1 MTVLNDGLEPEPEAQ
16 AFITKNAMVLPE
28 DDVNDP
34 LNLAARIY
42 QLWWSW
48 ADFHLYIISPNIDII
63 SPPIL
68 IPPETIPGTDELE
81 FVYTIHDVGY
91 KLSAS
96 KAEDMPASGM
106 SMCKLFFTIEKM
118 ISLLIQRLK
127 SRGGDSE
134 AEVQVAFGGH
144 ELAQR
149 KAFEVII
156 NLGYNV
162 VVTNFD
168 PGAWGEEYLNNV
180 KRIADLGYGYP
191 SESPRDPYKKSHKS
205 SVSGIKR

>member
-1 MTVLNDGLEPEPEAQ
+1 MTFLNDGVEPEAQ
-16 AFITKNAMVLPE
+16 EFITKNSIVLPE
-28 DDVNDP
+28 DDLNDP
-34 LNLAARIY
+34 FALAARVY

-48 ADFHLYIISPNIDII
+48 ADFHLYVISPNIDII

-68 IPPETIPGTDELE
+68 IKPETIPGTDELE
-81 FVYTIHDVGY
+81 FVYTIHDSGY

-96 KAEDMPASGM
+96 KAEDMPASGL

-118 ISLLIQRLK
+118 IGLFIERLK
-127 SRGGDSE
+127 SAGVDGE
-134 AEVQVAFGGH
+134 TEVQVAFGGH

-156 NLGYNV
+156 NLSYNV

-168 PGAWGEEYLNNV
+168 PGVWGEGYLKNV
-180 KRIADLGYGYP
+180 KRVADLGYGYP
-191 SESPRDPYKKSHKS
+191 SESPRDPYKKSHKTT
-205 SVSGIKR
+205 VSGVKR